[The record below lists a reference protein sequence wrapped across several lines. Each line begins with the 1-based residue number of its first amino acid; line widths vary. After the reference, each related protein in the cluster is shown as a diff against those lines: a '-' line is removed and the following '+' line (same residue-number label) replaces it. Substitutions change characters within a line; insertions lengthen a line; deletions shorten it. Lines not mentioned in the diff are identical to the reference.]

1 MVNKKAIDDLLEWMI
16 DGARP
21 SANAREI
28 VESICSRLCNAGIPV
43 DRFMLFIYTLHPNLM
58 GRRFRWQ
65 PDEAVDLAEAPMA
78 VLTSAEYNTNPL
90 PDVLESKKTIRRHLC
105 DEKCPQ
111 DYAIVDQLR
120 SEEFSDYLVQ
130 PLNFTTGDTNACSW
144 SSKAEGGFSDE
155 MLAILEQVNGP
166 LARLAETY
174 MLRLNASTLLSTYV
188 GRNCGEQILSGSV
201 HRGDGEQIS
210 AVIMFVDI
218 KEFTRLSNSLSG
230 EVLLEMLNSTFD
242 ALVPPIEKF
251 GGEILK
257 FMGDGFFAIFPYEDE
272 AGIPKAVSAAVQ
284 AVNTGRDNMAQSGE
298 TGDDTYRTALHFGNF
313 HYGNIG
319 GSNRLD
325 FTAIGPAVNYTARLL
340 GAATELGVDR
350 VLSAELAG
358 RADGFGEKVGDVS
371 LKGFD
376 GPQTVFG
383 F

>member
-1 MVNKKAIDDLLEWMI
+1 MIDDKAIDDLLAWMI

-28 VESICSRLCNAGIPV
+28 VEGICMRLSEAGVSV

-65 PDEAVDLAEAPMA
+65 PGEAVDMAEAPMSI
-78 VLTSAEYNTNPL
+78 LTSEEYNTNPL
-90 PDVLESKKTIRRHLC
+90 PDVLKTRKTVRRHLSST
-105 DEKCPQ
+105 DCPE
-111 DYAIVDQLR
+111 DYAIVEQLR
-120 SEEFSDYLVQ
+120 NEGFSDYLVQ
-130 PLNFTTGDTNACSW
+130 PLNFTTGDTNACTW
-144 SSKAEGGFSDE
+144 ASKADGGFSNE
-155 MLAILEQVNGP
+155 MIAILEQVNGP
-166 LARLAETY
+166 LARLTETY

-218 KEFTRLSNSLSG
+218 KDFTKLSNSQSG
-230 EVLLEMLNSTFD
+230 EILLEMLNNTFD
-242 ALVPPIEKF
+242 ALVPPIEEF

-257 FMGDGFFAIFPYEDE
+257 FMGDGFFAIFPYEDK
-272 AGIPKAVSAAVQ
+272 AGITQATSAAVR
-284 AVNTGRDNMAQSGE
+284 AVNGGRDNMAQLGE
-298 TGDDTYRTALHFGNF
+298 GKDDTYRTALHFGDF

-340 GAATELGVDR
+340 GAATELEVDR
-350 VLSAELAG
+350 VLSAELANYIENDAEEIG
-358 RADGFGEKVGDVS
+358 SVS
-371 LKGFD
+371 MKGFD
-376 GPQTVFG
+376 GVQTIFG